1 MRHNR
6 YNNNQYQP
14 QVEKPP
20 TAYDKLKP
28 YLTRTNIAVS
38 AFMLIAIISFGL
50 LYIQGVSTNCQNP
63 ISYYLYCNTIPSYEM
78 NAMTWISQNIA
89 PKSPDEP
96 IYTNT
101 FSINYL
107 ALAVAVISIAGLVA
121 SVYKYRKVR
130 QGRVWQG

>member
-1 MRHNR
+1 MSRHNR
-6 YNNNQYQP
+6 YNNYEEP
-14 QVEKPP
+14 QAEKP

-78 NAMTWISQNIA
+78 NAMQWISHNIA
-89 PKSPDEP
+89 PTSPDEP

-101 FSINYL
+101 FSINYI
-107 ALAVAVISIAGLVA
+107 ALAIAVISIAGLLA
-121 SVYKYRKVR
+121 SLYKYRKAR
-130 QGRVWQG
+130 